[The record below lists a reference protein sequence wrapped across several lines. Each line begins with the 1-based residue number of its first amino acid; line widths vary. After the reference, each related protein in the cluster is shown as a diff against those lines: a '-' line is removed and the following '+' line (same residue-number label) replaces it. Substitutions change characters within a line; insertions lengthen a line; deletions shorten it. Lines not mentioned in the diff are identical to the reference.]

1 MQGDD
6 LRREAVMALTDLTG
20 GFSLPET
27 ELLNAASMEEITSA
41 IDIYVS
47 ELQEA
52 RKDLEGFRENAGST
66 PAAPVAPPA

>member
-6 LRREAVMALTDLTG
+6 LRHEAVMALMDLMG
-20 GFSLPET
+20 GFSLLET
-27 ELLNAASMEEITSA
+27 ELLNAVSIREIINA
-41 IDIYVS
+41 IDIYIS

-66 PAAPVAPPA
+66 PVASVSAPV